1 MAKGSYFSTG
11 SLTTHENVQINW
23 GDFITSTQFAL
34 SFLVIKT
41 NVSESNHDKL
51 YKIKNQ
57 NRDVVSCKIRTDA
70 NPFQKNA
77 WGCDLPITLVT
88 LWNVP
93 GALRGPKGTV
103 RLMFLFFTLSP
114 AIVAN
119 LWDVTDKDI
128 DRFSESL
135 LKQWLDP
142 DTYLSLPEV
151 LSQSRRACKLKYLI
165 GASPVLYGFPVHIK
179 T

>member
-1 MAKGSYFSTG
+1 M
-11 SLTTHENVQINW
+11 L
-23 GDFITSTQFAL
+23 
-34 SFLVIKT
+34 
-41 NVSESNHDKL
+41 
-51 YKIKNQ
+51 
-57 NRDVVSCKIRTDA
+57 
-70 NPFQKNA
+70 NPFKKMHEGVIFLINIGYIMKCT
-77 WGCDLPITLVT
+77 WNITV
-88 LWNVP
+88 
-93 GALRGPKGTV
+93 RGLKGTV
-103 RLMFLFFTLSP
+103 QLMFLFFTLSP

-165 GASPVLYGFPVHIK
+165 GASPVLYGLPVHIK